1 MKKTTLLLTAILFT
15 LSVQSQET
23 FTKAYLNVILAHGKT
38 IKHFDA
44 SVAFIFDL
52 KANTLEYFP
61 HEGQKEDYI
70 LLSEIQYG
78 IDKYGDSYKIT
89 KSVSK
94 KFGKII
100 YVQIYDNPDFG
111 MNFLYEGGETLIH
124 FYDKK

>member
-1 MKKTTLLLTAILFT
+1 MKKTALLLTAILFT
-15 LSVQSQET
+15 LSVQSQEA

-52 KANTLEYFP
+52 ENNVLEYFP
-61 HEGQKEDYI
+61 HEGKKEEFI
-70 LLSEIQYG
+70 FLSEFQYG
-78 IDKYGDSYKIT
+78 IDKYGDSYKII

-94 KFGKII
+94 EFGEVI
-100 YVQIYDNPDFG
+100 YVQVYDNTDFG

-124 FYDKK
+124 FYNKK